1 MFKKRKDS
9 FIIKR
14 KEELN
19 NSENF
24 LNLYDLKN
32 INCDKEKFI
41 ITKNKMI
48 IPNEE
53 RIKIIYILKKL
64 ILSSYDYFNCISFS
78 TFHLI
83 IILNLFFI
91 LKIIYKMYKEDIQ
104 KNKTEDFYKYNSLF
118 KNIVKTLL
126 SNIIFF
132 LMGNYFFFK
141 NCNNS
146 NKIQKIIFNFSKLII
161 NDANNDLNSNLEY
174 NLLDNLSIL
183 IRKKTKKNIIQS
195 NIFFNEY
202 NNLFNYFVLHNL
214 DITDKIENKNIIP
227 VDDRVILENIYSFI
241 RIKLYPRFNNDLK
254 NLYIPS
260 FACII
265 SFLINYKKRTFF
277 NYYFI
282 IFVILNIIVI
292 LIVEMNDNNIFKEEF
307 KEYIKNYN
315 KKLKSIN
322 KYIYTY
328 KTLII
333 IFTLNENGKKI
344 DNTIIKQLIDKYII
358 NS

>member
-1 MFKKRKDS
+1 MLKKKRRDF

-24 LNLYDLKN
+24 LNLYDLNN
-32 INCDKEKFI
+32 IKYDKEKLI

-53 RIKIIYILKKL
+53 RKKL
-64 ILSSYDYFNCISFS
+64 IFIIKKLLLSSYDYFNCISFS
-78 TFHLI
+78 TIHLI
-83 IILNLFFI
+83 IILNIFFI
-91 LKIIYKMYKEDIQ
+91 LKIIYKIYKEDIQ
-104 KNKTEDFYKYNSLF
+104 KNKTEDFYKYQSLF

-126 SNIIFF
+126 TNIIFF

-146 NKIQKIIFNFSKLII
+146 NKIQKIMLNLSKLII
-161 NDANNDLNSNLEY
+161 IDANNDLNSNLEF

-183 IRKKTKKNIIQS
+183 IRKKTKKNLIQ
-195 NIFFNEY
+195 NNDFLDEY
-202 NNLFNYFVLHNL
+202 NIFNYFVLHNL

-227 VDDRVILENIYSFI
+227 KNDRVILENIYSFI

-254 NLYIPS
+254 NIYIPS
-260 FACII
+260 FSCII
-265 SFLINYKKRTFF
+265 SFLINYKKRPFF
-277 NYYFI
+277 NFYFI
-282 IFVILNIIVI
+282 IFITLNIIVI
-292 LIVEMNDNNIFKEEF
+292 LILEMNDNDIFKEEF
-307 KEYIKNYN
+307 NKYINNYN
-315 KKLKSIN
+315 ETLKNEN
-322 KYIYTY
+322 KYIYIY

-333 IFTLNENGKKI
+333 IFTLNEKGKKI
-344 DNTIIKQLIDKYII
+344 DNKTIKQIINKFII